1 VIVQALDTEARA
13 LRHAAA
19 HDADGFLA
27 GELARRE
34 LLRYPPYASLI
45 RVVCS
50 AREPGPEAGAAAA
63 VAARLDAPGLSVLGP
78 APLFRLKGRER
89 AQLIVKVPAADR
101 AAAVRAVRRAV
112 EAVSADKEHRG
123 AAYSVDVD
131 PQ

>member
-1 VIVQALDTEARA
+1 M
-13 LRHAAA
+13 
-19 HDADGFLA
+19 A

-34 LLRYPPYASLI
+34 LLRYPPFASLI

-50 AREPGPEAGAAAA
+50 AREPGPESSAAAA
-63 VAARLDAPGLSVLGP
+63 VAARLDLPGVSVLGP

-89 AQLIVKVPAADR
+89 AQLIVKAPIAER

-112 EAVSADKEHRG
+112 EAVSSDKGHRG